1 MTLGRQGLLA
11 LLALVFLVG
20 LALTISRL
28 VAARRSGLSF
38 RLQVFLP
45 LAATTLTLS
54 AAFAV
59 IVIDRFTARASV
71 FAQRGAQDEARV
83 LAELASRALDA
94 PGATLDGAA
103 QQLSRVLPAFTH
115 SEIATHVEIVDAQ
128 GRTVVAVGEAQ
139 DRPGVQIVV
148 ASAPIRDQGFV
159 RVRKA
164 TFGMV
169 ALMSDVAPKVAL
181 LAFILAL
188 ASAVVAILI
197 GQAVAGPIERLTR
210 AAQRVAAG
218 ERQAA
223 LPQPRGR
230 EVRELTEA
238 LESMRRELEQ
248 RHALENFVADLS
260 HELKNPIASVRASA
274 EVLTEGAADEP
285 ETHRA
290 RGHRRASAP
299 GGAARRPRRAA
310 RPRQRSGPRRPG
322 VAAARAGEPAR
333 ERRAALARRRAG
345 ADRSVARRGRLGG
358 QRGGRGPWSRSGR
371 PRAPL
376 RALRHH
382 APRRGRHRPRPRH
395 RARRCRA
402 ARRPGHP
409 PPERPARYGVQL
421 EPTQGLIFR

>member
-11 LLALVFLVG
+11 LLALVFVVG
-20 LALTISRL
+20 LVLTVSRL

-45 LAATTLTLS
+45 LAATTLTLA

-83 LAELASRALDA
+83 LAELASRALDS
-94 PGATLDGAA
+94 PGATLDHAA

-169 ALMSDVAPKVAL
+169 ALMNDVAPKVAL

-188 ASAVVAILI
+188 ASAVVAVLI

-210 AAQRVAAG
+210 AAQRVASG
-218 ERQAA
+218 
-223 LPQPRGR
+223 RGR
-230 EVRELTEA
+230 
-238 LESMRRELEQ
+238 
-248 RHALENFVADLS
+248 
-260 HELKNPIASVRASA
+260 
-274 EVLTEGAADEP
+274 
-285 ETHRA
+285 
-290 RGHRRASAP
+290 
-299 GGAARRPRRAA
+299 
-310 RPRQRSGPRRPG
+310 
-322 VAAARAGEPAR
+322 
-333 ERRAALARRRAG
+333 
-345 ADRSVARRGRLGG
+345 
-358 QRGGRGPWSRSGR
+358 
-371 PRAPL
+371 
-376 RALRHH
+376 
-382 APRRGRHRPRPRH
+382 
-395 RARRCRA
+395 RRCRSRA
-402 ARRPGHP
+402 GGRCAS
-409 PPERPARYGVQL
+409 
-421 EPTQGLIFR
+421 